1 MWLMSRVGPAVLVAG
16 VWLALT
22 GVLLAEALKSRRSAA
37 ASLIWRAFLP
47 PAVAE
52 ELSAKLQAHEAKTT
66 NQVAVLIVPSLEGE
80 PLFDISHR
88 VATTWNL
95 GRKGTDN
102 GALLLIAIKDR
113 KVRVEVG
120 YGLEGVLT
128 DARSRRLSA
137 TRSCQGFERVISPRG
152 ITAGVQAILKTIE
165 GTYSAQERSAT
176 SSPSSETFNN
186 AAFAVILGV
195 VIGLLLSR
203 VHRVLGPVA
212 AGGLSFFAAPWAI
225 PALIAGAVSVALVS
239 LLSAVGE
246 GSGSGRKR
254 GGNPFDGTW
263 FSTQNGGWGSGGSED
278 PSEDPVASPAVEAIL
293 GEGGQVETGNR
304 STLTQ
309 GRTGA
314 DRGSGAG
321 GGTTHKCGDR
331 AHARRTVGSLP
342 RGAASGGPRARAPR
356 SYDATDD

>member
-1 MWLMSRVGPAVLVAG
+1 MRLMSRVGPAVLAAG
-16 VWLALT
+16 WWLALT
-22 GVLLAEALKSRRSAA
+22 GILPAEALEVPPLTGRVVDLAGV
-37 ASLIWRAFLP
+37 LP

-52 ELSAKLQAHEAKTT
+52 ELSANLQAHEAKTT

-80 PLFDISHR
+80 PLFDLSHR

-128 DARSRRLSA
+128 DARSAQIIRN
-137 TRSCQGFERVISPRG
+137 EIVPRFRMGDFSGG

-165 GTYSAQERSAT
+165 GTYNAEERSAT

-186 AAFAVILGV
+186 AVFAVILGV
-195 VIGLLLSR
+195 VIGLLLAR
-203 VHRVLGPVA
+203 AHRVLGPIA
-212 AGGLSFFAAPWAI
+212 AGGLSFLAAPWVI

-246 GSGSGRKR
+246 GSSSGRWR
-254 GGNPFDGTW
+254 GGNPFDG
-263 FSTQNGGWGSGGSED
+263 
-278 PSEDPVASPAVEAIL
+278 
-293 GEGGQVETGNR
+293 R
-304 STLTQ
+304 
-309 GRTGA
+309 
-314 DRGSGAG
+314 
-321 GGTTHKCGDR
+321 
-331 AHARRTVGSLP
+331 
-342 RGAASGGPRARAPR
+342 
-356 SYDATDD
+356 